1 MDTKPTDADTVS
13 AQEPDIIVN
22 KTAHFVGEWIDE
34 HKAEAAAAIPA
45 EIAAEK
51 LAEQC
56 IADAEGLGILAEDIG
71 DEVGDLKQYIAET
84 VLGDETSSN
93 GKIESPPDPL
103 PAAPNG
109 ETNAEVPF

>member
-1 MDTKPTDADTVS
+1 M
-13 AQEPDIIVN
+13 N

-56 IADAEGLGILAEDIG
+56 IADAEGLGILAEDID
-71 DEVGDLKQYIAET
+71 DEVGDLKKYIAET
-84 VLGDETSSN
+84 VLGDETSSKRTAQN
-93 GKIESPPDPL
+93 PPDPL
-103 PAAPNG
+103 PVAPNG